1 MVKIYI
7 YNEMK
12 KQNIPEEIF
21 SLITEEEIIMF
32 QELQIKIKELNN
44 KTNLTRLINGD
55 DYWVSQ
61 VFDSIWPFK
70 TFPNINFDN
79 KKFLDIG
86 SGCGFPGLAYAI
98 THPTSEIYL
107 VDSSKKKTDALKV
120 LIKEFANIDISR
132 AVTHNKGIMN
142 GIIALAIATGQD
154 TRALESAIHSYA
166 SLTGRYIPLTNW
178 KKDSAGNL
186 SGQIKLPVPVG
197 VVGGISS
204 VHPSAKICLNILGI
218 KSASGLGEIM
228 ASVGLAQNFA
238 AIYALASEGIQTGHM
253 TLHSRNLATSAGAS
267 GDLVDKIANI
277 MIDEKNVNFQR
288 AKELLNQLDN
298 S

>member
-1 MVKIYI
+1 MVKIHI

-98 THPTSEIYL
+98 THPSSEIYL
-107 VDSSKKKTDALKV
+107 IDSSKKKTDALKI
-120 LIKEFANIDISR
+120 LIKQINFKNNIYVINNRIEKIAHQSLLRNSFNIATTR
-132 AVTHNKGIMN
+132 AVSNPSTVS
-142 GIIALAIATGQD
+142 
-154 TRALESAIHSYA
+154 E
-166 SLTGRYIPLTNW
+166 YILPMI
-178 KKDSAGNL
+178 KKE
-186 SGQIKLPVPVG
+186 
-197 VVGGISS
+197 
-204 VHPSAKICLNILGI
+204 
-218 KSASGLGEIM
+218 GLGVLYCGKWTEEDSKNLDKTLEKLEGNFKEKREILLPK
-228 ASVGLAQNFA
+228 SKGTRNVILIQPKNICPEIYPRKVG
-238 AIYALASEGIQTGHM
+238 
-253 TLHSRNLATSAGAS
+253 
-267 GDLVDKIANI
+267 KP
-277 MIDEKNVNFQR
+277 EKNP
-288 AKELLNQLDN
+288 L
-298 S
+298 